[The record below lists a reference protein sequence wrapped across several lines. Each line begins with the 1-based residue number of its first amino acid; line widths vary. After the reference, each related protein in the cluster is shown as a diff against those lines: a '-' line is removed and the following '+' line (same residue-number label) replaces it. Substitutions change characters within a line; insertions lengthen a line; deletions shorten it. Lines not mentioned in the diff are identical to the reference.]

1 MKTFCT
7 LNKRIIEAVHKR
19 QDYAVMITDLV
30 NLHVITVE
38 EAESILGYKIPNYV
52 CPNPLHKSSGNDD
65 SGNDDSG
72 NDDSGN
78 DDSQET
84 NG

>member
-1 MKTFCT
+1 MRKFCT

-38 EAESILGYKIPNYV
+38 DAEGILGYTIPNYV
-52 CPNPLHKSSGNDD
+52 CPDPLHKSSGAEPGDNEPTDPN
-65 SGNDDSG
+65 S
-72 NDDSGN
+72 
-78 DDSQET
+78 
-84 NG
+84 